1 MTDAHSDGRK
11 LNAID
16 HLLINLDRGLRTVF
30 GTPQTTERPNP
41 AADLADAALDDQQ
54 RRLAGELM
62 RINHAGEVSAQGL
75 YQGQAL
81 TARLPKVRA
90 AMERAA
96 LEENDHLDWC
106 ANRIDQLGTHTSV
119 LGPFWY
125 AGSFGI
131 GALAG
136 AIGDRWSL
144 GFVAET
150 EHQVVRHLDDH
161 LKRLPAEDLKSRAI
175 LEQMREDELHHA
187 TTAIESGGAPLP
199 RPVKKLMALSS
210 RVMTGLA
217 GRL

>member
-1 MTDAHSDGRK
+1 MTETRPDGRN
-11 LNAID
+11 LTAVD
-16 HLLINLDRGLRTVF
+16 RLLINLDRGLRTVF
-30 GTPQTTERPNP
+30 GAPQTTARANP
-41 AADLADAALDDQQ
+41 ASAIEDAELDDQQ

-62 RINHAGEVSAQGL
+62 RINHAGEVAAQGL

-106 ANRIDQLGTHTSV
+106 ATRIDQLGSHTSV
-119 LGPFWY
+119 LGPLWY

-136 AIGDRWSL
+136 AVGDRWSL

-161 LKRLPAEDLKSRAI
+161 LRRLPPQDHKSRAI
-175 LEQMREDELHHA
+175 LEQMRDDELHHA
-187 TTAIESGGAPLP
+187 TTAIESGGAALP
-199 RPVKKLMALSS
+199 QPVKRLMSAAS

>member
-1 MTDAHSDGRK
+1 MTDTHSQGRH
-11 LNAID
+11 LNATD
-16 HLLINLDRGLRTVF
+16 RLLINLDRGLRTVF
-30 GTPQTTERPNP
+30 GTPQTTGRANP
-41 AADLADAALDDQQ
+41 ATGIDEAGLNDQQ
-54 RRLAGELM
+54 RRLSGDLM
-62 RINHAGEVSAQGL
+62 RINHAGEVAAQGL

-106 ANRIDQLGTHTSV
+106 ATRIDQLGTHASV

-161 LKRLPAEDLKSRAI
+161 LRRLPAEDRISHAI
-175 LEQMREDELHHA
+175 LEQMRSDERHHA

-199 RPVKKLMALSS
+199 QPVKKLMSMAS